1 MRARAPAR
9 GTALA
14 LSALLTTVGPVD
26 GQRLIERTPN
36 LPNSVTA
43 LPGVLELSMPQRF
56 HHVAGAGLISSPT
69 FDIALGLPFLHP
81 ALWTVGLRF
90 APLSDLVP
98 GRPNE
103 WEFHDRVGLLRQTAG
118 APLDLTLTG
127 AYNTAARSVDAEAA
141 LARRA
146 GSVRVIGAARALTS
160 SYDGDGARFA
170 LAGGVVWSLAPRRSP
185 LALAADVATLT
196 DRRGSEKIAWSAGM
210 HAGLPFT
217 ALSAG
222 VYAGNTATTT
232 LHGASVGGSRTR
244 YGFELNA
251 PVELVGFML
260 GWFTDRNATR
270 RSVKVDAS
278 DRPATVVRIRSFL
291 YMPATVR
298 IRPGD
303 TVEWVN
309 DDDAVHTVTA
319 ENGGFD
325 SGGIRTGGRWR
336 ARFDEPGR
344 FLYYCGPHPFM
355 KAVVIVQP

>member
-14 LSALLTTVGPVD
+14 LSALLITVGPAD
-26 GQRLIERTPN
+26 GQHLIERTPN

-43 LPGVLELSMPQRF
+43 LPGLIELSMPQRF
-56 HHVAGAGLISSPT
+56 HHVEGAGLVSSAT
-69 FDIALGLPFLHP
+69 FDIALGLPFLLP
-81 ALWTVGLRF
+81 ARWTVGLRF
-90 APLSDLVP
+90 APSSDLVP

-103 WEFHDRVGLLRQTAG
+103 WEFYERFGLLRQTAG

-141 LARRA
+141 LARRV
-146 GSVRVIGAARALTS
+146 GPVRLIGAARALTS

-170 LAGGVVWSLAPRRSP
+170 LAGGAVWSPVPRRSP
-185 LALAADVATLT
+185 ITLAADVGTLT
-196 DRRGSEKIAWSAGM
+196 DRRGSEKVAWSAGL

-222 VYAGNTATTT
+222 VYAGNTGTTT

-251 PVELVGFML
+251 PVELVGFVL
-260 GWFTDRNATR
+260 GWFTDRDATR
-270 RSVKVDAS
+270 RSVSVDAA
-278 DRPATVVRIRSFL
+278 DRPAAVVHIRGFL

-298 IRPGD
+298 IRAGE
-303 TVEWVN
+303 TIEWVN

-325 SGGIRTGGRWR
+325 SGGIRTGERWR

-344 FLYYCGPHPFM
+344 FPYYCGPHPFM